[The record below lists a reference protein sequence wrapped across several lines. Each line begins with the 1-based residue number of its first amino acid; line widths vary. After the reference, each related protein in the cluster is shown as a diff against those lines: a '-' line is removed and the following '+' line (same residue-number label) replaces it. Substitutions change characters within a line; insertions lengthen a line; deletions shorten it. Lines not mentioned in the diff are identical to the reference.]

1 MKFEDFLFVH
11 VYLSIFELLNEF
23 YKFIVYNDEVNNI
36 LVYLY
41 V

>member
-1 MKFEDFLFVH
+1 MNFEDFLFVH
-11 VYLSIFELLNEF
+11 VYISTFELLSEF

-41 V
+41 I